1 MENVFL
7 GVLEGIK
14 MCYFGGM
21 ERKFC
26 LYLYLGVVGRK
37 VCVSL
42 WLARNIYV
50 NVSLGKENCVWKHFG
65 RITYDSRCSLV
76 F

>member
-14 MCYFGGM
+14 MCQLGGM
-21 ERKFC
+21 GRKICFYV
-26 LYLYLGVVGRK
+26 YLRVVGRK

-42 WLARNIYV
+42 W
-50 NVSLGKENCVWKHFG
+50 FG
-65 RITYDSRCSLV
+65 EEDLR
-76 F
+76 